1 MPRILPRLALAALA
15 VASAAGSAAAQQP
28 RAPGSVLILDV
39 RDGQGRPIA
48 DAQVVIGGLNQS
60 GRSDATGEAFVNQI
74 PVGNRLIELR
84 RPGYAMARVAADFS
98 GVDTV
103 RKAVTM
109 VEQPIELEGVV
120 ATSWGRSMRLRRN
133 GFYDRQRQGLG
144 AFMTSDR
151 IEHLNPLR
159 TADIFRYMR
168 GFMVK
173 PSRFGPIVISTR
185 GKGLMMGE
193 CIPTVYLDGAAM
205 VSASARDQHDSLDM
219 VTPDDILAIEAYPGA
234 ASIPA
239 QYNPLGSACGVILV
253 WTRGGTDV

>member
-1 MPRILPRLALAALA
+1 MPRILSRLALAALA
-15 VASAAGSAAAQQP
+15 AASAAGTAAAQQ

-39 RDGQGRPIA
+39 RDGQGRPIP
-48 DAQVVIGGLNQS
+48 DAQVIVGGLNKS
-60 GRSDATGEAFVNQI
+60 GRSDATGEAFVTQI
-74 PVGNRLIELR
+74 PAGNRLIELR
-84 RPGYAMARVAADFS
+84 RPGYAMGRVAADFS
-98 GVDTV
+98 GADTV

-109 VEQPIELEGVV
+109 IEQPIELEGVV

-144 AFMTSDR
+144 AFMTADR
-151 IEHLNPLR
+151 IEHLHPLR
-159 TADIFRYMR
+159 TAEIFRYMR

-193 CIPTVYLDGAAM
+193 CIPTVYLDGMAM
-205 VSASARDQHDSLDM
+205 ASDNARDQHDMLDM
-219 VTPDDILAIEAYPGA
+219 VTPDDILGIEAYPGA